1 MNPTQTRRAALKQ
14 SRAALWTIQ
23 LAVETVA
30 DSIRQLQR
38 LRDHAHRGHRAA
50 LATLSMARHHSLNNS
65 DLSRVEET
73 VGKFARVMDWP
84 LSMRSRTR
92 FEHLER
98 PLSDSESRLMANL
111 AGSALLVAGGM
122 LDVTE
127 QLDAWYGSLVV
138 TAAAAA
144 RSALPRVTSDGHR
157 KRADKLMFRL
167 EQLCANSHIAW
178 AFAAGQEVH
187 PPLLRTLH

>member
-1 MNPTQTRRAALKQ
+1 MNPTQRHKAALKQ

-38 LRDHAHRGHRAA
+38 LRDHAHRAHRAA
-50 LATLSMARHHSLNNS
+50 LATLSMARHHSLNGS
-65 DLSRVEET
+65 DLRHVEET
-73 VGKFARVMDWP
+73 VGKFARSMDWP

-98 PLSDSESRLMANL
+98 PLNERESRLMANL

-122 LDVTE
+122 LDITE
-127 QLDAWYGSLVV
+127 QLDVWYGGLVV

-144 RSALPRVTSDGHR
+144 SSALPRVTSAGHR
-157 KRADKLMFRL
+157 KRADKLMLRL
-167 EQLCANSHIAW
+167 EELCSNPMIAW
-178 AFAAGQEVH
+178 AFAANIEERPQ
-187 PPLLRTLH
+187 PARTLH

>member
-1 MNPTQTRRAALKQ
+1 MNATQPRGAALKQ
-14 SRAALWTIQ
+14 SRAALRTIQ
-23 LAVETVA
+23 LAVDTVA

-38 LRDHAHRGHRAA
+38 LRRHAHRGHRAA
-50 LATLSMARHHSLNNS
+50 LATLSMARHHSLNGC

-73 VGKFARVMDWP
+73 VGKFARLMDWP
-84 LSMRSRTR
+84 LAMRSRTR

-98 PLSDSESRLMANL
+98 PLSEGESRLMANL

-122 LDVTE
+122 LDITE
-127 QLDAWYGSLVV
+127 QLDAWYGGLVV

-144 RSALPRVTSDGHR
+144 RSALPSVTSDGHR
-157 KRADKLMFRL
+157 KRAEKLMLRL

-178 AFAAGQEVH
+178 AFAVSPEVR
-187 PPLLRTLH
+187 PPPLRTLH